1 MKRGHKR
8 KREPSHAP
16 LKRKGENGREGNE
29 GTDLFNEIDE
39 LILLHEKNSSKEAK
53 GKKKKKHGTRNRKTP
68 KTSENNEDIL
78 NEIEMILVS
87 GLAPSKTTSK
97 EKTKRSA
104 KTAPVSEPPLPPP
117 PPPVMMDEEPQT
129 QKAIKDL
136 KMEFKFRE
144 EQMNGS
150 KSESDD
156 SRAKSQPRYQEHR
169 NTEPLVHH
177 RDRRHMIDTAAKTAS
192 PVLGKL
198 MDQGDVDRICARS
211 GGVPIPGTVSPPVTL
226 ARGKEDASDPLPSG
240 DGGKGN
246 NRTRAIAQAGLR
258 AIQGHVVTMPK
269 IEWEKAKEAAEA
281 ILRRR
286 QLSFIT
292 CNGNARNPSPLS
304 SASGAHL
311 ASMAGRSQ
319 DRSFEF
325 QKAAMIISCLEGTR
339 DNKSASGIGADTDR
353 KPPVMMKFDPDTFDA
368 LFRRY
373 NMTSSVFKSVIDPL
387 KIDRD
392 IKLPDLGQPCSKS
405 YCAQFLRAPLGEDF
419 GERTCIAG
427 PDQCVCT
434 LTAPVWPP
442 SIKAASSVWAS
453 SQPHT
458 ANNNNCVTLT
468 PSAPSSRFTVSERA
482 CGGGG
487 FVGREFLRPEQL
499 EQWRT
504 TGALPKKR
512 GLCLMCLRFET
523 TAAFAAQ
530 QNDQTTTTSQ
540 QHRTKDGAGGAAPSF
555 FVYQNHY
562 NSASDD
568 PSNPHCADSLL
579 SVTHAANLHGSG
591 GGGDYVMADMLPH
604 CDPKHG
610 NMTGIIKPIVMWRAD
625 RYEPSYAQ
633 VKITCDN
640 GMTCAHLGSRS
651 SIVSVSAAAPEP
663 PTKPK
668 TTHGSGGSESN
679 NTTTFIATIKCFVER
694 GSDFA

>member
-1 MKRGHKR
+1 MKKGHKR
-8 KREPSHAP
+8 KRESSHAP
-16 LKRKGENGREGNE
+16 LKRKGENGRGGDE
-29 GTDLFNEIDE
+29 GTGLFNEIDE
-39 LILLHEKNSSKEAK
+39 LLLLHGKNSSKGAK
-53 GKKKKKHGTRNRKTP
+53 GKKKKHGTRNRKTP

-87 GLAPSKTTSK
+87 GMAPSKTTSK

-104 KTAPVSEPPLPPP
+104 KTAPVSVPSLPP
-117 PPPVMMDEEPQT
+117 PPPVMMDEGPQT

-144 EQMNGS
+144 EQMNES
-150 KSESDD
+150 KPESDD
-156 SRAKSQPRYQEHR
+156 SRAKSQPHQEHR
-169 NTEPLVHH
+169 NTEPLVR
-177 RDRRHMIDTAAKTAS
+177 RDLHLIDTAAETAS

-198 MDQGDVDRICARS
+198 IDQGDVDRICARS

-258 AIQGHVVTMPK
+258 TIQGHVVTMPK

-286 QLSFIT
+286 QLSSIT
-292 CNGNARNPSPLS
+292 GNGNARNPSPS
-304 SASGAHL
+304 SASGTHL

-325 QKAAMIISCLEGTR
+325 QKAAMIISCLEGIR
-339 DNKSASGIGADTDR
+339 DNKSAGGIGAGTDR
-353 KPPVMMKFDPDTFDA
+353 KPPVMMKFDPDAFDA

-405 YCAQFLRAPLGEDF
+405 YCAQFLRAPLGEYF
-419 GERTCIAG
+419 GERACIAG

-442 SIKAASSVWAS
+442 SIKAASSAWAS

-458 ANNNNCVTLT
+458 ANNNNNCGTLT

-504 TGALPKKR
+504 TGVLPQKR

-530 QNDQTTTTSQ
+530 QNDQTTTTTTGQ
-540 QHRTKDGAGGAAPSF
+540 QHRTKDGAGGAVPSF

-579 SVTHAANLHGSG
+579 SVTHAANLHESG
-591 GGGDYVMADMLPH
+591 GSGDYVMADMLPH

-633 VKITCDN
+633 IKFTCDN

-651 SIVSVSAAAPEP
+651 SIVSISEAAAPES

-668 TTHGSGGSESN
+668 TAHGGGGSESN